1 MAFLITSLSAVV
13 DSLIAA
19 DSDVLSQL
27 ARYRIVQAAVA
38 RYSGDKPDEDTLN
51 VTGAASRYYA
61 IAANLTLWQEGLS
74 RVTAIQYPAPTVASN
89 ETPVYLDADNWRD
102 DYWQTVTSTQTRYLY
117 LPNHS
122 PAATETM
129 RITYTCPW
137 AWTASTTTVAVTQAA
152 HGFAVSDYIYQD
164 PTAWAKAGDI
174 REASHKITVK
184 DTNTFTAAVLEAD
197 VPAADF
203 FAICNLAAGICCEA
217 IAAKFSRT
225 TDSTIAADS
234 VSHVSRA
241 GEHAKRA
248 QEFIKFY
255 ERHMGLDKEAD
266 VPAAGTFVEVGW
278 DLKDYLT
285 LR

>member
-19 DSDVLSQL
+19 DSDVLSQP

-137 AWTASTTTVAVTQAA
+137 AWTGCCVCSWSPRTCTGCIIPWPMTRPTPTSASICPGGTACSA
-152 HGFAVSDYIYQD
+152 
-164 PTAWAKAGDI
+164 PTRPSPGKA
-174 REASHKITVK
+174 T
-184 DTNTFTAAVLEAD
+184 
-197 VPAADF
+197 
-203 FAICNLAAGICCEA
+203 
-217 IAAKFSRT
+217 
-225 TDSTIAADS
+225 
-234 VSHVSRA
+234 RA
-241 GEHAKRA
+241 
-248 QEFIKFY
+248 
-255 ERHMGLDKEAD
+255 
-266 VPAAGTFVEVGW
+266 
-278 DLKDYLT
+278 
-285 LR
+285 